1 MSLVTHRAKED
12 LGGLVYLLTI
22 DMRDITGDPS
32 HVLRFVNSY
41 GEDGTGVT
49 YQGNIYKPHPYEIRQ
64 VKRTAKSNKTG
75 AKVTISDNESLAI
88 TRFIDRVGGDIQG
101 ARVIELK
108 VFGRFLDTSPDADSM
123 AYVKRLDHVISY
135 VEDSDRQGEMIIST
149 SDPLSKEIK
158 VPTISF
164 TAGEPNG
171 TLSAINIFPAV
182 NRNISRERG

>member
-22 DMRDITGDPS
+22 DMREITGDPT

-41 GEDGTGVT
+41 GEDGTGVQ
-49 YQGNIYKPHPYEIRQ
+49 YQGNQYTPHPYDLQQI
-64 VKRTAKSNKTG
+64 KRTAKSNKTG
-75 AKVTISDNESLAI
+75 AKLFLSDNEDLTI

-108 VFGRFLDTSPDADSM
+108 VYGRFLDSSPDANAL
-123 AYVKRLDHVISY
+123 AYVKRLDHVVSY
-135 VEDSDRQGEMIIST
+135 VEDGDKIGEIVIQT
-149 SDPLSKEIK
+149 LDPLSKEIK

-171 TLSAINIFPAV
+171 SASAINIFPAV

>member
-1 MSLVTHRAKED
+1 MSLELHRARED

-22 DMRDITGDPS
+22 DMREVTGDPS
-32 HVLRFVNSY
+32 HVLRFVNNY

-49 YQGNIYKPHPYEIRQ
+49 YQGNLYTPHPYEIKQ
-64 VKRTAKSNKTG
+64 VKRTAKANKSG
-75 AKVTISDNESLAI
+75 AKLLLSDNEDFFIS
-88 TRFIDRVGGDIQG
+88 RFIDRVGGDIQG

-108 VFGRFLDTSPDADSM
+108 VFGRFLDTSIESNPL
-123 AYVKRLDHVISY
+123 AYIKRLDHIVSY
-135 VEDSDRQGEMIIST
+135 VEDSDKKGEVVIT
-149 SDPLSKEIK
+149 TLDPLSKEVK

-171 TLSAINIFPAV
+171 SISAINVFPAV

>member
-1 MSLVTHRAKED
+1 MSLELHRARED

-22 DMRDITGDPS
+22 DMREVTNDPS
-32 HVLRFVNSY
+32 HVLRFVNNY

-49 YQGNIYKPHPYEIRQ
+49 YQGNIYSPHPYEIKQ

-75 AKVTISDNESLAI
+75 AKVLLSDNEDLVI
-88 TRFIDRVGGDIQG
+88 TRFIDRVGGNIQG
-101 ARVIELK
+101 ARIIELK
-108 VFGRFLDTSPDADSM
+108 VFGRFLDTSPDANSM
-123 AYVKRLDHVISY
+123 AYIKRLDHVVSY
-135 VEDSDRQGEMIIST
+135 SEDSDKQGEVVIST
-149 SDPLSKEIK
+149 LDPLSKEIK

-171 TLSAINIFPAV
+171 SISAINVFPAV